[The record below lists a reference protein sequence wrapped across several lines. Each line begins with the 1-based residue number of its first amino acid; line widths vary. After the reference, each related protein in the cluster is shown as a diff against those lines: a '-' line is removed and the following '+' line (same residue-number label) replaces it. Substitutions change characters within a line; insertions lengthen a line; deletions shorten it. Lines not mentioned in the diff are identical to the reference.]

1 MILAM
6 PLADESTP
14 EMPAESTLY
23 SQGADFTCQAG
34 EAGQYCSGKNAAVTA
49 AFVNLQN
56 QINLFA
62 STVGFAAISPDGQP
76 GADTLAAAQVVT
88 RFILSKWP
96 DAGASVP
103 DSASDLSAYAVAY
116 STLFANAASTLGLK
130 AAASAGPATSQPTP
144 ATTDTTPAP
153 GPAEA
158 PKKSNTWLWIGG
170 VFLLAATAGTVG
182 YVVYRRRQ
190 RRA

>member
-6 PLADESTP
+6 PLADDSTP

-23 SQGADFTCQAG
+23 SVGADFACHAG
-34 EAGQYCSGKNAAVTA
+34 ESGQYCYGKNAAVTA
-49 AFVNLQN
+49 AFVNLQTT
-56 QINLFA
+56 INLFA
-62 STVGFAAISPDGQP
+62 STVGFSPISPDGQP
-76 GADTLAAAQVVT
+76 GGDTLSAAQVVT

-103 DSASDLSAYAVAY
+103 DNASNLSTYAVAY
-116 STLFANAASTLGLK
+116 STLFANAASALGLK
-130 AAASAGPATSQPTP
+130 AAASVGPAALQPDTT
-144 ATTDTTPAP
+144 TTDTTPAP
-153 GPAEA
+153 APAVA
-158 PKKSNTWLWIGG
+158 SQKSNTWLWIGG
-170 VFLLAATAGTVG
+170 AFLLVATATTVG